1 MLDQNLAIRYQV
13 SKIGKLVFNHLAGH
27 ETRPT
32 VIMAPE
38 ASRLIGM
45 SELNRALVA
54 MRSNYFKEV
63 NASEIGKHLDDK
75 HPVLI
80 AAAVSG
86 INEWAF
92 FMGDIQYL
100 SSEWYLYNI
109 PTDNLNP
116 LSQLRNGYV
125 DADQAGMM
133 IHLRYFVEECF
144 C

>member
-1 MLDQNLAIRYQV
+1 MLDNNLAIHYQV
-13 SKIGKLVFNHLAGH
+13 SRVGKLVFNHFAGH
-27 ETRPT
+27 EGRPT
-32 VIMAPE
+32 VIMTPE
-38 ASRLIGM
+38 SSRLVGM
-45 SELNRALVA
+45 SELTRALVA
-54 MRSNYFKEV
+54 MKSNHFREV
-63 NASEIGKHLDDK
+63 TASEIGKHLDGN

-80 AAAVSG
+80 AAATSG

-100 SSEWYLYNI
+100 SSEWYLYNL

-125 DADQAGMM
+125 DADQAGVM
-133 IHLRYFVEECF
+133 IHLRYFVEDCF